1 MRVDIITIFPEMFA
15 GWLSGG
21 VLGRAL
27 DKGLLEVCVHDLR
40 GYTHDR
46 HKQVDD
52 RPFGGGEG
60 MVLKPEPVFEAVEAI
75 RRPGKEGGALVYL
88 LSPQGSRF
96 DSAMA
101 ERLAR
106 LDQLVLICGRYEGVD
121 ERVSRSLVDG
131 ELSIGDYVLTG
142 GEPAAWVVVDA
153 LSRFVP
159 GVVGKD
165 GSVRRD
171 SFYRGLLD
179 YPHYTRPRI
188 FRGMGVPQV
197 LFSGNHAKIDD
208 WRRRQALRKTLTL
221 RPDLLTG
228 LELADGDKEL
238 IESIIKK
245 GKHHEPDSDGGQQD
259 PED

>member
-15 GWLSGG
+15 SFFSGG
-21 VLGRAL
+21 VVRRAL
-27 DKGLLEVCVHDLR
+27 DKGLLEVCVHNLR
-40 GYTHDR
+40 DYTHDR

-75 RRPGKEGGALVYL
+75 RREGPGLVYL
-88 LSPQGSRF
+88 LSPQGRRF

-101 ERLAR
+101 EGLSRAG
-106 LDQLVLICGRYEGVD
+106 QLILICGRYEGVD

-153 LSRFVP
+153 LSRFIP

-165 GSVRRD
+165 SSVRQD
-171 SFYRGLLD
+171 SFFQGLLD
-179 YPHYTRPRI
+179 YPHFTRPRL

-197 LFSGNHAKIDD
+197 LFSGDHAKINA
-208 WRRRQALRKTLTL
+208 WRRSQTLQKTLTL
-221 RPDLLTG
+221 RPDLLEK
-228 LELADGDKEL
+228 LELADDDKEL
-238 IESIIKK
+238 LESIIKK
-245 GKHHEPDSDGGQQD
+245 GKHHEPDSNGRRQGT
-259 PED
+259 ED

>member
-15 GWLSGG
+15 GFFAGG
-21 VLGRAL
+21 VVRRAL
-27 DKGLLEVCVHDLR
+27 DKGLLEVCVHNLR
-40 GYTHDR
+40 DYAHDR

-75 RRPGKEGGALVYL
+75 RRAGEAPGLVYL
-88 LSPQGSRF
+88 LSPQGVRF

-101 ERLAR
+101 ERLALAGR
-106 LDQLVLICGRYEGVD
+106 LILICGRYEGVD

-165 GSVRRD
+165 GSVRQD
-171 SFYRGLLD
+171 SFYQGLLD
-179 YPHYTRPRI
+179 YPHFTRPRL